1 MKLIFKY
8 MKKHWQLIALAIL
21 IKFLGSVSELT
32 LPYILEYIIDEIV
45 PTGDLTRVLFW
56 GAMMFVTAIVFR
68 ALNVIANKRAIDN
81 AHRVSYEIRQD
92 LFEKTMNL
100 TGTQFD
106 AVTLPSLISR
116 MTSDSYNVQGAVAQ
130 LQSLCVRSPMMLL
143 GGLIMTMFMDFS
155 LSMILLCMMPILI
168 LVIYIISSK
177 GIPMFTKVQQKLDT
191 VVRVM
196 RENITGIRVVKALSK
211 EEFEKHRFADANR
224 ELTKSDVAAS
234 TVMAMPGP
242 VIQFLL
248 NIGLSIVVFFG
259 AYRVNIGQI
268 KPGVILAFLTYFN
281 MITMGVM
288 GLSRIFTTMSKA
300 SASANRIAGVL
311 ALETEE
317 QSNAPLSD
325 KFEDSSHP
333 STTTSVFQS
342 ADNTDLQAHLKKLPK
357 EKPGTASSDTD
368 HIRFEHVSFSYG
380 KSEENLSSATT
391 AAGKASSEKTAHADG
406 SLADFGGEAREK
418 ALTDISFS
426 MKKGETLG
434 IIGPTGCGK
443 STIVN
448 LLMHFYDVEEGNIFV
463 DGRNINSYGKD
474 ELRRK
479 FGAVFQNDMIFQNT
493 LYENID
499 FERKLDPKA
508 IRSAVED
515 AMAADYVDSLD
526 QGLQYKATIK
536 GANLSGG
543 QKQRMF
549 VARALAGDPDILI
562 LDDSSSALDYKTDA
576 SMRKAILEH
585 HPDTTVILIA
595 QRVSSVMN
603 MDKILVLDNG
613 KCIGYGTHEE
623 LLKNCKDYWETY
635 EVQMGAM
642 GM

>member
-168 LVIYIISSK
+168 LVIYVISSK

-224 ELTKSDVAAS
+224 ELTRSDVAAS

-311 ALETEE
+311 ALDTEE
-317 QSNAPLSD
+317 HPEGHAAEIAEILA
-325 KFEDSSHP
+325 DSSTAD
-333 STTTSVFQS
+333 SARQDALTDGYS
-342 ADNTDLQAHLKKLPK
+342 ADQ
-357 EKPGTASSDTD
+357 D

-380 KSEENLSSATT
+380 KSEENVSSATT

-623 LLKNCKDYWETY
+623 LLMNCKDYRETY